1 MAAELA
7 YAPVTDQL
15 VEELRVVVGERLS
28 TAAPVREH
36 HGNGEDYFD
45 AVQPD
50 AVVFAQSTEEV
61 SEIVK
66 ICSKHGAP
74 IIAYGKGTSW
84 LSMAASASTCRK

>member
-7 YAPVTDQL
+7 YAPVTEQL
-15 VEELRVVVGERLS
+15 IDELCGVVGDRLS
-28 TAAPVREH
+28 TAAAVREH

-45 AVQPD
+45 AVPPD

-66 ICSKHGAP
+66 ICSKQ
-74 IIAYGKGTSW
+74 IW
-84 LSMAASASTCRK
+84 LSQRLDFRSIPML